1 MESAA
6 GKSNSLRLLGKRTL
20 AQGAVI
26 LDLGA
31 ESLPVLLEALTDRGR
46 DWKVRYWAADMLGY
60 VGDGQTAYVLMEV
73 ARDGK
78 ENGPVRVR
86 AVESVA
92 EIASRG
98 GMEPERAREGL
109 MRVARAANREL
120 ADKVSAAVKR
130 LERLKPASSRAKPGP
145 SR

>member
-98 GMEPERAREGL
+98 GMEPERAR
-109 MRVARAANREL
+109 
-120 ADKVSAAVKR
+120 
-130 LERLKPASSRAKPGP
+130 
-145 SR
+145 